1 MRLYQLLVCALL
13 SISLVG
19 CKEESQAESDTVES
33 SSESVSEPQ
42 FNPHNGPVKPIC
54 SAPVPVKDIWALE
67 PMLIDKGLITNDMN
81 KEQREVVI
89 REYINKKNS
98 VYENCLKGK

>member
-1 MRLYQLLVCALL
+1 MRLYQLLACALL

-19 CKEESQAESDTVES
+19 CKEQSQAESDS
-33 SSESVSEPQ
+33 DSQ
-42 FNPHNGPVKPIC
+42 FNPHKGPVPPIC
-54 SAPVPVKDIWALE
+54 SAPPPVKDIWVLE
-67 PMLIDKGLITNDMN
+67 PMLIEKGLITEDMD
-81 KEQREVVI
+81 KKQREAVI

>member
-1 MRLYQLLVCALL
+1 MRLDQLLACSLL

-19 CKEESQAESDTVES
+19 CKEESQAESS
-33 SSESVSEPQ
+33 SDSQ
-42 FNPHNGPVKPIC
+42 FNPHNGPVKPVC
-54 SAPVPVKDIWALE
+54 SAPAPVKDIWALE

-81 KEQREVVI
+81 KEQREAVI